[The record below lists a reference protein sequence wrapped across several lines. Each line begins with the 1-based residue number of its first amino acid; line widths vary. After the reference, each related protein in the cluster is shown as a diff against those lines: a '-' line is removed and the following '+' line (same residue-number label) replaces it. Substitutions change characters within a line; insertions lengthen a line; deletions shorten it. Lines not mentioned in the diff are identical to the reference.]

1 MRKFL
6 EQECDVLPLKL
17 LVPLCRHLLDT
28 YFPLIIDHFQS
39 QMVRPALLASRLP
52 PSQLPCLPFLRV
64 TPTYVTPAHTHT
76 HTHTHAR
83 ARAHP
88 THTQSRKLSAP
99 QLVPRSQPH
108 PLSCTQW
115 VCTLANT
122 YTHPHALHT
131 NIHWVTN
138 PYYRHTVSG
147 KTHSIPQE

>member
-64 TPTYVTPAHTHT
+64 TPTYVTPAPTHTHT
-76 HTHTHAR
+76 HTHTHTCACAR
-83 ARAHP
+83 A
-88 THTQSRKLSAP
+88 SY
-99 QLVPRSQPH
+99 PH
-108 PLSCTQW
+108 PVQETQ
-115 VCTLANT
+115 CPSAGAQITAPPTKL
-122 YTHPHALHT
+122 YTVGLHT
-131 NIHWVTN
+131 CKHL
-138 PYYRHTVSG
+138 HTPSRSSYKHTLG
-147 KTHSIPQE
+147 HKSILQTHSLR